1 MNLKPLSDP
10 SLAAA
15 FITTV
20 EAAGEVSIRNFR
32 SMAAV
37 LMTRATWERFT
48 DERLPREEIDD
59 WRYIRSK
66 GFTPDEA
73 AQIIIDSRRVR

>member
-15 FITTV
+15 FVTTV
-20 EAAGEVSIRNFR
+20 EAAGEVQARLFQ
-32 SMAAV
+32 SMAGSPT
-37 LMTRATWERFT
+37 TRATWERHEDARLT
-48 DERLPREEIDD
+48 PDEVAD
-59 WRYIRSK
+59 WRLFQSK
-66 GFTPDEA
+66 GFSRDEA